1 MAAAMEWAH
10 EDVVEA
16 EDAAFDAAAR
26 DAVYS
31 PVVDR
36 YYKKHY
42 ATSAFC
48 VRRLCYC

>member
-26 DAVYS
+26 DAVYA

-48 VRRLCYC
+48 ACSLKDC